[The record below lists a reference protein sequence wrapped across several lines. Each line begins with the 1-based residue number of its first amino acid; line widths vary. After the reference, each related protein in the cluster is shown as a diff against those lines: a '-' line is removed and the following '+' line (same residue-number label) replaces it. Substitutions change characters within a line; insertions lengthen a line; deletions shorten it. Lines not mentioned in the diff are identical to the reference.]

1 MHRALIAGRAW
12 FAKGISGPSWRRIR
26 APPLRSADFQ
36 VGCIADF
43 QIREPGIVQVALE
56 FWCVA
61 DLEIGDTAGLET
73 CATRT
78 HQIDPPGT
86 NNFCASRKVVFVSS
100 SVQERLN
107 TQSTPCCKS
116 GSLNRVIFWPHR
128 SQATTMLR

>member
-1 MHRALIAGRAW
+1 MVPNQR
-12 FAKGISGPSWRRIR
+12 
-26 APPLRSADFQ
+26 DE
-36 VGCIADF
+36 
-43 QIREPGIVQVALE
+43 REPFQPRRFLSTKRKLTGETPVPLLWLRRPSGALTSVQNS
-56 FWCVA
+56 
-61 DLEIGDTAGLET
+61 
-73 CATRT
+73 T

-116 GSLNRVIFWPHR
+116 GSLSRVIFWPHR